1 MTGGIAVRTERPGL
15 VREAAELI
23 RDTKG
28 PLLFRGGGSK
38 LGWGAPVDEPETL
51 IETSRLSG
59 LLTHNAADLTASAR
73 AGTTLTELRQ
83 SLAGAG
89 QWLAI
94 DPASEDDGATIGG
107 VLATADS
114 GPSRLRYGSLRDLV
128 IGVTIVLADGTVAR
142 SGGHVIKNVAGY
154 DLAKLLYGSLGSLGL
169 IAEVVFRLH
178 PRPVESRT
186 IVGSADASTALDA
199 TLRLTS
205 SAAEPAAVEWIQDGG
220 SGRIAVRAD
229 GNARTVEVAAQDMI
243 RQLSAAGIRSEV
255 VDPDTASAFWR
266 QHRAGTVGT
275 AGDTVLRVA
284 TLPDQ
289 LVDTLAALD
298 AEAAAKGVR
307 TQVLSSTA
315 LGLHTIRLSG
325 GRARATADLVAD
337 IRRHAARRG
346 GSTVLRSRPPE
357 VDRLVDALGP
367 VPSTVGVLRRVKAAF
382 DPANRCAPGRFRPWY

>member
-220 SGRIAVRAD
+220 SGASPSGPTATP
-229 GNARTVEVAAQDMI
+229 G
-243 RQLSAAGIRSEV
+243 LSRS
-255 VDPDTASAFWR
+255 
-266 QHRAGTVGT
+266 
-275 AGDTVLRVA
+275 
-284 TLPDQ
+284 
-289 LVDTLAALD
+289 
-298 AEAAAKGVR
+298 
-307 TQVLSSTA
+307 
-315 LGLHTIRLSG
+315 
-325 GRARATADLVAD
+325 
-337 IRRHAARRG
+337 
-346 GSTVLRSRPPE
+346 
-357 VDRLVDALGP
+357 
-367 VPSTVGVLRRVKAAF
+367 LRRT
-382 DPANRCAPGRFRPWY
+382 

>member
-1 MTGGIAVRTERPGL
+1 MSGGIAVRTERPGSL
-15 VREAAELI
+15 RETADLI
-23 RDTKG
+23 RDTEG
-28 PLLFRGGGSK
+28 PMLFRGGGTK
-38 LGWGAPVDEPETL
+38 FGWGGAVDQPDTV

-73 AGTTLTELRQ
+73 AGTTLSELQ
-83 SLAGAG
+83 ETLAAAG
-89 QWLAI
+89 QWLAV
-94 DPASEDDGATIGG
+94 DPAGEEAGATIGG

-128 IGVTIVLADGTVAR
+128 IGVTIVVADGTVAR

-154 DLAKLLYGSLGSLGL
+154 DLAKLLYGSLGSLAL

-178 PRPVESRT
+178 PRAVESRT
-186 IVGSADASTALDA
+186 IIGTADASNALDA

-205 SAAEPAAVEWIQDGG
+205 SVAEPAAVEWIQDGE

-229 GNARTVEVAAQDMI
+229 GTPRTVEAAAREMSG
-243 RQLSAAGIRSEV
+243 QLAAAGIRSEV
-255 VDPDTASAFWR
+255 VDPEAAAAFWR
-266 QHRAGTVGT
+266 QHQAGILGT

-289 LVDTLAALD
+289 LVDTLGALD
-298 AEAAAKGVR
+298 AAAVSRSVR
-307 TQVLSSTA
+307 TQVVSSTA

-325 GRARATADLVAD
+325 GSGRATADLVAD
-337 IRRHAARRG
+337 FRRHAARRG

-367 VPSTVGVLRRVKAAF
+367 VPSTVGVLRRAKAAF

>member
-1 MTGGIAVRTERPGL
+1 
-15 VREAAELI
+15 
-23 RDTKG
+23 
-28 PLLFRGGGSK
+28 
-38 LGWGAPVDEPETL
+38 
-51 IETSRLSG
+51 
-59 LLTHNAADLTASAR
+59 
-73 AGTTLTELRQ
+73 
-83 SLAGAG
+83 
-89 QWLAI
+89 
-94 DPASEDDGATIGG
+94 
-107 VLATADS
+107 
-114 GPSRLRYGSLRDLV
+114 
-128 IGVTIVLADGTVAR
+128 
-142 SGGHVIKNVAGY
+142 
-154 DLAKLLYGSLGSLGL
+154 
-169 IAEVVFRLH
+169 
-178 PRPVESRT
+178 
-186 IVGSADASTALDA
+186 
-199 TLRLTS
+199 
-205 SAAEPAAVEWIQDGG
+205 
-220 SGRIAVRAD
+220 
-229 GNARTVEVAAQDMI
+229 MI